1 MTYQLYVCCTIRL
14 VKKRDELLGRLD
26 ELGPAIRRRIGES
39 ERHESL
45 LRRFGGVTLHQL
57 GALRHL
63 VKRGPLT
70 MHELATLMD
79 ISPSS
84 ATQLVDRLVQ
94 HGLVDR
100 VADPA
105 DRRVHRLAVAG
116 AAAEAVRGFEKD
128 RSRRMAKLLAPL
140 SEEELEVVVSIAQR
154 LAGAELPEDASP
166 AVGPATRQSAD
177 EGLHR

>member
-1 MTYQLYVCCTIRL
+1 VNERAKLLRRL
-14 VKKRDELLGRLD
+14 E
-26 ELGPAIRRRIGES
+26 ELGPALRRRVGHS
-39 ERHESL
+39 ERHASL
-45 LRRFGGVTLHQL
+45 LGRFGGVTLHQL

-70 MHELATLMD
+70 MHELATHMD

-105 DRRVHRLAVAG
+105 DRRVHRLTVSK
-116 AAAEAVRGFEKD
+116 AAAEVVREFERD
-128 RSRRMAKLLAPL
+128 RSRQLAELLTPL
-140 SEEELEVVVSIAQR
+140 SDDELATVVSIAQR
-154 LAGAELPEDASP
+154 LAGADPTSDETQRPAPPSAVADAR
-166 AVGPATRQSAD
+166 GPQSTGA
-177 EGLHR
+177 HR

>member
-1 MTYQLYVCCTIRL
+1 M
-14 VKKRDELLGRLD
+14 KKRDELLTRLE
-26 ELGPAIRRRIGES
+26 ELDPGLRRRIGAS
-39 ERHESL
+39 ERHESF

-57 GALRHL
+57 GALRLL
-63 VKRGPLT
+63 VKQGPLT
-70 MHELATLMD
+70 MHELAEHMD

-116 AAAEAVRGFEKD
+116 AASDAVRGFEKD
-128 RSRRMAKLLAPL
+128 RSRQLAKLLAPL
-140 SEEELEVVVSIAQR
+140 SEDELEFVVSIAQR
-154 LAGAELPEDASP
+154 IAGDDVTEADNPAEASAALPEGA
-166 AVGPATRQSAD
+166 R
-177 EGLHR
+177 

>member
-1 MTYQLYVCCTIRL
+1 MNQRAELLDRL
-14 VKKRDELLGRLD
+14 VDLGAAVRRRLD
-26 ELGPAIRRRIGES
+26 HS
-39 ERHESL
+39 QRHADL

-70 MHELATLMD
+70 MHELAAHMD
-79 ISPSS
+79 ISASS

-105 DRRVHRLAVAG
+105 DRRVHRLAVSAS
-116 AAAEAVRGFEKD
+116 AAAAVRDFEKD
-128 RSRRMAKLLAPL
+128 RMRQLADLLSPL
-140 SEEELEVVVSIAQR
+140 SEEELRVVVSLAQR
-154 LAGAELPEDASP
+154 VAGEPVAGTSGAPW
-166 AVGPATRQSAD
+166 
-177 EGLHR
+177 

>member
-1 MTYQLYVCCTIRL
+1 M
-14 VKKRDELLGRLD
+14 KKRDELLGRLE
-26 ELGPAIRRRIGES
+26 ELGPALRHRIGES
-39 ERHESL
+39 ESHESFL
-45 LRRFGGVTLHQL
+45 SRFGGVTLHQL

-70 MHELATLMD
+70 MHELAALMG

-100 VADPA
+100 VAAPA

-128 RSRRMAKLLAPL
+128 RRRQLAKLLAPL

-154 LAGAELPEDASP
+154 LAGAELQQGAMP
-166 AVGPATRQSAD
+166 ATVSATRQSHD
-177 EGLHR
+177 EGLHQ